1 MKYTIKSYSDI
12 KECDNISF
20 TDYGAARIW
29 YNRSMTS
36 DIYKIEMYAEYE
48 TGTELLD
55 YREK

>member
-12 KECDNISF
+12 KECDNVSF
-20 TDYGAARIW
+20 TDYTAARMW

-36 DIYKIEMYAEYE
+36 DIYKIEMVAVYD
-48 TGTELLD
+48 THSELLD